1 MKGFAKRRDRHRP
14 LAQLGMRQHAGVA
27 ALGKADMLIDLI
39 AEDIDLAFGNRLPQ
53 GGKIFALPDG
63 GRRIVRVLRI
73 TSRVLSLSAA
83 ANCCQSTRK
92 CGGCSAI
99 RRNSPPASATA
110 GA

>member
-14 LAQLGMRQHAGVA
+14 LAQLRMRQHAGVPFG
-27 ALGKADMLIDLI
+27 GKADMLIDLI
-39 AEDIDLAFGNRLPQ
+39 AEHIDFTFGNRLPQ
-53 GGKIFALPDG
+53 RGKILALPDRRRRVV
-63 GRRIVRVLRI
+63 RRIEDHQPGFVAQL
-73 TSRVLSLSAA
+73 A

-99 RRNSPPASATA
+99 RFSTPPDSSTA